1 MKLFRRKTKL
11 PSKRLLKMFVKYS
24 AEQLTVE
31 GKDVWI
37 VKVLRR
43 FNTEIPRN
51 LRKWCINCA
60 CTEMP
65 RA

>member
-51 LRKWCINCA
+51 LRKWF
-60 CTEMP
+60 
-65 RA
+65 